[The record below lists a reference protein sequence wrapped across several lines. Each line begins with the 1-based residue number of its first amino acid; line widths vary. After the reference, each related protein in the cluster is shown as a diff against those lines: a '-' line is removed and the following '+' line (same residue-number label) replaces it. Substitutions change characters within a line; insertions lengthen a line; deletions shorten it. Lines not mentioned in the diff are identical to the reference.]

1 MEDIAEILRR
11 PANPATAG
19 RRVAALLSDN
29 DEFAFG
35 AMTLGDIVYD
45 RFSIDP
51 SALQAF
57 ELFNKPSPEDIY
69 KLATWSHHI
78 IDAPSSSYD
87 GYLNNL
93 QGHVFERMA
102 ALTLRQSGKVVT
114 LAHTTNNPGWDLL
127 VNGEKFQAK
136 CTIDA
141 HHITDHLNKYPDIP
155 RVIVNQDLAEDFAG
169 NDYVTVMHNITR
181 DAVRDTTEHSL
192 NSAADMLDL
201 HLGHFVPALSVARN
215 AYHVWRGNTDWRALS
230 ENVSVDAAGR
240 FIGATAGH
248 AIGGVSILAL
258 GLGGW
263 PAILLPVFAASG
275 GYRGGRVLSDLVKRR
290 LFLRTEYAAL
300 HDALAGWCEGASRV
314 LSVMLSQA
322 QTAEERIAAARER
335 SHPGYQ
341 VMFDDWRERLATE
354 QGFRRLHLERFTR
367 GVSDPWSFDDGS
379 GPLEACAAAM
389 VAASRAG
396 LLPADLSPEKKTLTT
411 RIADYAAGLR
421 RRLLSA

>member
-11 PANPATAG
+11 PANPASVG
-19 RRVAALLSDN
+19 RRVAALLSDK

-57 ELFNKPSPEDIY
+57 EFVNKPSTEDIY

-78 IDAPSSSYD
+78 IDALSVTLEGRVSW
-87 GYLNNL
+87 L
-93 QGHVFERMA
+93 QGYVFERMA

-114 LAHTTNNPGWDLL
+114 LADTTNNPGWDLL

-136 CTIDA
+136 CGIDP
-141 HHITDHLNKYPDIP
+141 HLVTEHLTRYPDIQ
-155 RVIVNQDLAEDFAG
+155 RVVVNEELASHFAG
-169 NDYVTVMHNITR
+169 KDYITAMHNITR
-181 DAVRDTTEHSL
+181 DTVRATTEHSL

-215 AYHVWRGNTDWRALS
+215 AYHVWRGNTDCRALC

-240 FIGATAGH
+240 FIGATAAGH
-248 AIGGVSILAL
+248 AIGVSVLAL

-275 GYRGGRVLSDLVKRR
+275 GYRGGRVLSNLVKRR
-290 LFLRTEYAAL
+290 LFLRTQHAAL
-300 HDALAGWCEGASRV
+300 HDALAGWCQGAVRV
-314 LSVMLSQA
+314 LSVMLNQA
-322 QTAEERIAAARER
+322 QKAEERIAAARER
-335 SHPGYQ
+335 SRPEYRA
-341 VMFDDWRERLATE
+341 MFDDWQERLATE

-367 GVSDPWSFDDGS
+367 GASDPWVFDDGS

-396 LLPADLSPEKKTLTT
+396 ILPADLRRERKSLSAA
-411 RIADYAAGLR
+411 IGDYSNGLR